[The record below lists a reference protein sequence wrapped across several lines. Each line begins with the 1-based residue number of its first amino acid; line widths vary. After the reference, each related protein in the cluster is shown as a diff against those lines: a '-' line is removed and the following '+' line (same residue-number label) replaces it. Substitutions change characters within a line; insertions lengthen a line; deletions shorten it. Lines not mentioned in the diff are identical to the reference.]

1 MLPTPLRQ
9 VHKKWGC
16 KPPFYFC
23 FGGAMNIDLYKN
35 TSEENAIE
43 KIIIDKKTIE
53 GTLKTTIDITNFSVI
68 FNFFDDWNN
77 YNYVYVEKLKR
88 YYFVDSKRIINN
100 SLVEYDLIEDVL
112 MSFKDL
118 IRNQNILLN
127 ESEMAFSGSQNN
139 YAAENKLTVANNYE
153 MEDLFNTNKSGVLIT
168 VRS

>member
-1 MLPTPLRQ
+1 
-9 VHKKWGC
+9 
-16 KPPFYFC
+16 
-23 FGGAMNIDLYKN
+23 MNIDLYKN

-88 YYFVDSKRIINN
+88 YYFVDSKRILNN

-118 IRNQNILLN
+118 IRNQNILLT
-127 ESEMAFSGSQNN
+127 ESETAFAGSQNN
-139 YAAENKLTVANNYE
+139 YTAENKLTIVNSYE

>member
-1 MLPTPLRQ
+1 
-9 VHKKWGC
+9 
-16 KPPFYFC
+16 
-23 FGGAMNIDLYKN
+23 MNIDLYKN

-68 FNFFDDWNN
+68 FNFFDNWNN

-100 SLVEYDLIEDVL
+100 SLIEYDLIEDVL

-118 IRNQNILLN
+118 IRSQNILVS

-139 YAAENKLTVANNYE
+139 YAAENKLTIANSYE

>member
-1 MLPTPLRQ
+1 M
-9 VHKKWGC
+9 K
-16 KPPFYFC
+16 
-23 FGGAMNIDLYKN
+23 IDLYKN

-43 KIIIDKKTIE
+43 KIIVDKKTIE

-88 YYFVDSKRIINN
+88 YYFVDSKRIVNN

-118 IRNQNILLN
+118 IRNQNILLS
-127 ESEMAFSGSQNN
+127 ESETAFAGSQNN
-139 YAAENKLTVANNYE
+139 YTAENKLTVANSYE
-153 MEDLFNTNKSGVLIT
+153 MEDFFNSSKSGVLIT

>member
-1 MLPTPLRQ
+1 M
-9 VHKKWGC
+9 K
-16 KPPFYFC
+16 
-23 FGGAMNIDLYKN
+23 IDLYKN

-43 KIIIDKKTIE
+43 KIIVDKKTIE

-68 FNFFDDWNN
+68 FSFFDNWNS

-88 YYFVDSKRIINN
+88 YYFVNSKRIVNN
-100 SLVEYDLIEDVL
+100 SLIEYDLIEDVL

-118 IRNQNILLN
+118 IKNQNILLS
-127 ESEMAFSGSQNN
+127 ESETAFSGSQNN
-139 YAAENKLTVANNYE
+139 YTSENKLTVANNYE

>member
-1 MLPTPLRQ
+1 
-9 VHKKWGC
+9 
-16 KPPFYFC
+16 
-23 FGGAMNIDLYKN
+23 MNIDLYKN

-53 GTLKTTIDITNFSVI
+53 GTLKTNIDITSFTVM

-100 SLVEYDLIEDVL
+100 SLVEYYLIEDVL
-112 MSFKDL
+112 MSFKNL
-118 IRNQNILLN
+118 IRTQNILLS
-127 ESEMAFSGSQNN
+127 ESETAFSGSQNN

-153 MEDLFNTNKSGVLIT
+153 MEDLFSNNKSGVLIT